1 MINLKNEL
9 QKNKDAL
16 MSKTARIGSYN
27 FLITIIVLLILI
39 GVNILASALPSTLT
53 QLDISAAQLYSLTSS
68 TKVVVNNLEKDVTIY
83 WIVQS
88 NKEDSVIEKL
98 LDVYDD
104 MSEHVTV
111 VKKNPDVYPTFAQQY
126 TEENV
131 TNNSLIVVCGDKSRF
146 ISFNDIYEM
155 DSSSYYMTGSA
166 STSFD
171 GESEITTAI
180 DYVVSDDL
188 PVIYALTGHGEAEL
202 STTFSDSIEK
212 ANIETTDFSLLNV
225 DEIPEDAD
233 LILINAPSS
242 DISDEELTMLKEY
255 VENGGHL
262 LVMSGPL
269 EENSSLPNLNSIIE
283 SLGVTINEGIVVEG
297 NRDNYAFAQPYIL
310 LPHIESSD
318 ITDALIDEK
327 SNVIV
332 PISSG
337 LTIGS
342 SSAVY
347 SVTSL
352 LTTSEDAFSK
362 IAGYSLD
369 TYEKEDGDIDGP
381 FSLAVSASSQTS
393 DGKIIW
399 IASGV
404 MLDDGYNSYS
414 SGANVDFVMNSI
426 SWMIGEEDTIS
437 IRSKSLDY
445 NYLTISETAAKRIKI
460 IMIGV
465 LPIGYL
471 LYGLEEVFRRRKEGM
486 TVEA

>member
-1 MINLKNEL
+1 
-9 QKNKDAL
+9 
-16 MSKTARIGSYN
+16 
-27 FLITIIVLLILI
+27 
-39 GVNILASALPSTLT
+39 
-53 QLDISAAQLYSLTSS
+53 
-68 TKVVVNNLEKDVTIY
+68 
-83 WIVQS
+83 
-88 NKEDSVIEKL
+88 
-98 LDVYDD
+98 
-104 MSEHVTV
+104 
-111 VKKNPDVYPTFAQQY
+111 
-126 TEENV
+126 
-131 TNNSLIVVCGDKSRF
+131 
-146 ISFNDIYEM
+146 M

-310 LPHIESSD
+310 LPNIESSD